1 MEKVPGDDAF
11 LARRR
16 EESAGGLGSV
26 VDNTVMVSYFIYII
40 KK

>member
-26 VDNTVMVSYFIYII
+26 VGSSETSYG
-40 KK
+40 